1 MCGRFTITVSFAE
14 LMMRYFTE
22 IASLSS
28 FEPRYNAAP
37 LQMLPA
43 VIHDGKRYRLGQL
56 RWGLVPSW
64 AKDERMA
71 GKMINAR
78 AETLLQKPSYKNLVS
93 RKRCVIPA
101 DSFYEWK
108 QIGGRK
114 QPMRIMMKDGRIFS
128 FAGLYD
134 IWTNPETG
142 EKLGTFTIIT
152 TSPNE
157 LVAKIHTRMPVILDR
172 EGEALWLDRSMTDG
186 EALVKLLRPYPAE
199 EMKAY
204 AVSPIVGN
212 VKNDGP
218 ECIAEAMEQVE

>member
-1 MCGRFTITVSFAE
+1 MCGRFTITVSIAD
-14 LMMRYFTE
+14 LMLRYFIAT
-22 IASLSS
+22 ASLPSYQ
-28 FEPRYNAAP
+28 PRYNAAP
-37 LQMLPA
+37 LQMIPA
-43 VIHDGKRYRLGQL
+43 VIHDGRQNRLGQL

-78 AETLLQKPSYKNLVS
+78 AETLLQKPSFKHLIS

-108 QIGGRK
+108 RAGGKK
-114 QPMRIMMKDGRIFS
+114 QPMRIMMKDGRVFS
-128 FAGLYD
+128 LAGLYD
-134 IWTNPETG
+134 IWTNPATG
-142 EKLGTFTIIT
+142 EKLGTFTMIT

-157 LVAKIHTRMPVILDR
+157 LVAEIHSRMPVILDR
-172 EGEALWLDRSMTDG
+172 EGEAMWLDRSNTDG
-186 EALVKLLRPYPAE
+186 EALMELLRPYPAQ

-218 ECIAEAMEQVE
+218 ECIAETEEG